1 MERPRAALAQPVT
14 LGRRPAGLEWP
25 SDGTLD
31 VHALRERGWKPAPFG
46 QFLFKVASRCNLDC
60 DYCYI
65 YHLNDTSWQRKPRFM
80 SDEVLDQGLRRVRE
94 HAAAHGLER
103 VSLVLHGG
111 EPLLAGV
118 EFIRRFTGR
127 ARAALAGV
135 STCRF
140 TVQSNG
146 TLVTPEV
153 LDLLV
158 AEDVVIGISL
168 DGDRATNDLHRLDR
182 KGNSSYE
189 RVAAALAL
197 LRRPEYRSRL
207 SGLLCT
213 INLEADP
220 NTVFDGLLAFEPPW
234 LDFLL
239 PHGTWDSPPPGR
251 DVADGGASTPYAD
264 WLIPLFDRWFH
275 SCPKQVRIRIF
286 EELMSLVLGGR
297 SRYESFGLGMVNL
310 IVVETDG
317 SIEQVDSLKSAF
329 EGAAETGL
337 DVFRHSFDEAL
348 WSVEVVARQLGVDA
362 LCQTCRACELVS
374 VCGGGLYPHRYK
386 PGSGFLNPSVH
397 CPDLQKLIR
406 HVAGEVAGEV
416 EARRRTR
423 LVASGAGADRP

>member
-1 MERPRAALAQPVT
+1 MERPRAALSQPVA
-14 LGRRPAGLEWP
+14 LGRRPPGPEWP
-25 SDGTLD
+25 ADGTLD
-31 VHALRERGWKPAPFG
+31 VHALGERGWKPAPFG

-80 SDEVLDQGLRRVRE
+80 SDRVLEQGLLRVRE
-94 HAAAHGLER
+94 HAEAHGLER

-111 EPLLAGV
+111 EPLLAGT
-118 EFIRRFTGR
+118 EFIRRFTTT
-127 ARAALAGV
+127 ARALLAGV

-146 TLVTPEV
+146 TLVTPQL

-158 AEDVVIGISL
+158 AEDIVIGISL
-168 DGDRATNDLHRLDR
+168 DGDKGANDLHRLDR

-197 LRRPEYRSRL
+197 LRRPEYRDRL

-220 NTVFDGLLAFEPPW
+220 AGVFDGLLAFDPPW

-251 DVADGGASTPYAD
+251 DLTGEGATTPYAD

-275 SCPKQVRIRIF
+275 APRKEVRIRIF
-286 EELMSLVLGGR
+286 EELISLVLGGR

-317 SIEQVDSLKSAF
+317 TIEQVDSLKSAF

-337 DVFRHSFDEAL
+337 DIFRHSFDDAL
-348 WSVEVVARQLGVDA
+348 WTVEVVARQLGLES
-362 LCQTCRACELVS
+362 LCETCRACELVS

-386 PGSGFLNPSVH
+386 AGTGFLNPSVH

-406 HVAGEVAGEV
+406 HVATAVAGEV
-416 EARRRTR
+416 ETRRRRR
-423 LVASGAGADRP
+423 LVGTGAEGGRS

>member
-14 LGRRPAGLEWP
+14 LGRRPAGPEWP
-25 SDGTLD
+25 ADGTLD
-31 VHALRERGWKPAPFG
+31 VNALRERGWKPAPFG

-80 SDEVLDQGLRRVRE
+80 SAEVLDQGLRRVRE
-94 HAAAHGLER
+94 HAEEHGLDR

-111 EPLLAGV
+111 EPLLAGAD
-118 EFIRRFTGR
+118 FIRQFTTR

-146 TLVTPEV
+146 TLVTPAL
-153 LDLLV
+153 LDLFLS
-158 AEDVVIGISL
+158 EDVVIGISL
-168 DGDRATNDLHRLDR
+168 DGDQAANDLHRLDR

-189 RVAAALAL
+189 RVAAALAM

-220 NTVFDGLLAFEPPW
+220 NAVYDGLLAFSPPW

-239 PHGTWDSPPPGR
+239 PHGTWESPPPGR
-251 DVADGGASTPYAD
+251 GVTGEAPTTPYAD

-275 SCPKQVRIRIF
+275 APRKPVRIRIF
-286 EELMSLVLGGR
+286 EELISLVLGGR

-317 SIEQVDSLKSAF
+317 TIEQVDSLKSAF

-337 DVFRHSFDEAL
+337 NIFQHSFDEAL
-348 WSVEVVARQLGVDA
+348 WSVEVVARQIGLDA
-362 LCQTCRACELVS
+362 LCQTCQACELVS

-397 CPDLQKLIR
+397 CLDLQKLIR
-406 HVAGEVAGEV
+406 HVAGAVAAEV
-416 EARRRTR
+416 ESRRREH
-423 LVASGAGADRP
+423 LVASHPGAGRP